1 MAARTNDQ
9 WLSDL
14 RAAGPTQEAAL
25 NDLRAII
32 VRGLPYGLSR
42 WLSPNHPQFS
52 TLVEEVA
59 QDSLLRVLEH
69 LDDFE
74 GRSQFTTWVYKIAI
88 RTALSELRRQRW
100 KDISLE
106 NLVDERNT
114 PPPVHLAADP
124 APGPER
130 LAEREDLLEQVQRII
145 REALTEKQQQIILA
159 AAVQDKSMDE
169 IAVQLGTN
177 RNALYKLLF
186 DARSNL
192 KKRLLLE
199 GLTPE
204 EVLAVF
210 EKR

>member
-1 MAARTNDQ
+1 MAARTNEQ

-14 RAAGPTQEAAL
+14 RSTGIPQEIAL
-25 NDLRAII
+25 TDLRAII

-42 WLSPNHPQFS
+42 WLSPTHPQFS

-59 QDSLLRVLEH
+59 QETLLRVMDH

-106 NLVDERNT
+106 KLVEERNHL
-114 PPPVHLAADP
+114 PPASLAADP

-130 LAEREDLLEQVQRII
+130 LAEREDLLEHVQKLI
-145 REALTEKQQQIILA
+145 REALTEKQQQIIIA
-159 AAVQDKSMDE
+159 AAVEDKSMDE
-169 IAVQLGTN
+169 IASQLGTN

-186 DARSNL
+186 DARTNL
-192 KKRLLLE
+192 KKRLLLD

-204 EVLAVF
+204 DVLAVF